1 MELVKGIKERRSTRK
16 FTDQAVSEDDIREI
30 VATAAYAPSWKNTQ
44 TSRYIAVVNPE
55 KKQEIAD
62 TCVMGFAGN
71 QRIIGEAPVL
81 IVETTVN
88 ERSGY
93 ERDGSFSTSK
103 GTHWQSYDAGLAG
116 EAFCL
121 AAWEKGLGTVI
132 MGIFEEEK
140 YQKFLQGN
148 LELSNEEL
156 NILISD
162 EFHDKSLFFKSCPFV
177 EDGVGCTIPFQFRN
191 PVCNF
196 FLCHEIKNNAHDD
209 KLIKEY
215 ENEAE
220 SFWKFYDWENMN
232 LTHLLHENNLNLLKD
247 FHKTLKFLA
256 NYEISY
262 YDFPPLAE
270 MDLHTEESSTNFI
283 K

>member
-1 MELVKGIKERRSTRK
+1 MILKTEFKNNIPRYYCSNCSKCTSHISINFTNLKHRGCCYYFPKFNLVDIQKMVQLPGGKNVLDKIIN
-16 FTDQAVSEDDIREI
+16 TDG
-30 VATAAYAPSWKNTQ
+30 T
-44 TSRYIAVVNPE
+44 
-55 KKQEIAD
+55 
-62 TCVMGFAGN
+62 
-71 QRIIGEAPVL
+71 IIYKYH
-81 IVETTVN
+81 IET
-88 ERSGY
+88 
-93 ERDGSFSTSK
+93 
-103 GTHWQSYDAGLAG
+103 H
-116 EAFCL
+116 
-121 AAWEKGLGTVI
+121 
-132 MGIFEEEK
+132 GIFEEEK

-270 MDLHTEESSTNFI
+270 MDLHTEKSSTNFI

>member
-1 MELVKGIKERRSTRK
+1 MVQLPGGKNVLDKIIN
-16 FTDQAVSEDDIREI
+16 TDG
-30 VATAAYAPSWKNTQ
+30 T
-44 TSRYIAVVNPE
+44 
-55 KKQEIAD
+55 
-62 TCVMGFAGN
+62 
-71 QRIIGEAPVL
+71 IIYKYH
-81 IVETTVN
+81 IET
-88 ERSGY
+88 
-93 ERDGSFSTSK
+93 
-103 GTHWQSYDAGLAG
+103 H
-116 EAFCL
+116 
-121 AAWEKGLGTVI
+121 
-132 MGIFEEEK
+132 GIFEEEK

-156 NILISD
+156 NSLISD

-177 EDGVGCTIPFQFRN
+177 ADGVGCTIPFQFRN

-256 NYEISY
+256 HYEISY

>member
-1 MELVKGIKERRSTRK
+1 MILKTEFKNNIPRYYCSNCSKCTSHISINFTNLKHRGCCYYFPKFNLVDIQKMVQLPGGKNVLDKIIN
-16 FTDQAVSEDDIREI
+16 TDG
-30 VATAAYAPSWKNTQ
+30 T
-44 TSRYIAVVNPE
+44 
-55 KKQEIAD
+55 
-62 TCVMGFAGN
+62 
-71 QRIIGEAPVL
+71 IIYKYH
-81 IVETTVN
+81 IET
-88 ERSGY
+88 
-93 ERDGSFSTSK
+93 
-103 GTHWQSYDAGLAG
+103 H
-116 EAFCL
+116 
-121 AAWEKGLGTVI
+121 
-132 MGIFEEEK
+132 GIFEEEK

-256 NYEISY
+256 N
-262 YDFPPLAE
+262 
-270 MDLHTEESSTNFI
+270 FI

>member
-140 YQKFLQGN
+140 VKEVLQIPGDRIRIRTDRTR
-148 LELSNEEL
+148 LPGRSTGGSEEKRDG
-156 NILISD
+156 ST
-162 EFHDKSLFFKSCPFV
+162 V
-177 EDGVGCTIPFQFRN
+177 ENC
-191 PVCNF
+191 
-196 FLCHEIKNNAHDD
+196 EIKRTS
-209 KLIKEY
+209 IG
-215 ENEAE
+215 
-220 SFWKFYDWENMN
+220 WKKRFA
-232 LTHLLHENNLNLLKD
+232 
-247 FHKTLKFLA
+247 F
-256 NYEISY
+256 
-262 YDFPPLAE
+262 
-270 MDLHTEESSTNFI
+270 
-283 K
+283 